1 MAQLPVDGS
10 GAKSGAY
17 ADTAFKSVTT
27 SITATQKDIT
37 TFQTKAAAGTLSEVD
52 MIEFNMAAS
61 RYSTMV
67 SMGSGLIKNLTDT
80 EKQVANKM

>member
-1 MAQLPVDGS
+1 MS
-10 GAKSGAY
+10 GASTAY
-17 ADTAFKSVTT
+17 ADTSFTVVSDA
-27 SITATQKDIT
+27 ITKTQGDIDKYKDLATKG
-37 TFQTKAAAGTLSEVD
+37 ALSEVD

-67 SMGSGLIKNLTDT
+67 SLASGLIKNLTDT

>member
-1 MAQLPVDGS
+1 MSQGLKGN
-10 GAKSGAY
+10 AY
-17 ADTAFKSVTT
+17 ADTSMSAVQA
-27 SITATQKDIT
+27 SIQAAQKDVN
-37 TFQTKAAAGTLSEVD
+37 TFRDKAKTGTLSEVD

>member
-1 MAQLPVDGS
+1 MSQGLKGN
-10 GAKSGAY
+10 AY
-17 ADTAFKSVTT
+17 ADKSMSAVQA
-27 SITATQKDIT
+27 SIKAAQKDVNA
-37 TFQTKAAAGTLSEVD
+37 FRDKAKTGTLSEVD

>member
-1 MAQLPVDGS
+1 MSQGLKGN
-10 GAKSGAY
+10 AY
-17 ADTAFKSVTT
+17 ADKSMSAVQA
-27 SITATQKDIT
+27 SIQAAQKDVN
-37 TFQTKAAAGTLSEVD
+37 TFRDKAKTGTLSEVD

>member
-1 MAQLPVDGS
+1 MGTTS
-10 GAKSGAY
+10 AY
-17 ADTAFKSVTT
+17 ADTSFKTVSSAIKT
-27 SITATQKDIT
+27 TQKTISD
-37 TFQTKAAAGTLSEVD
+37 FEKKAKSGSMSEVD

-67 SMGSGLIKNLTDT
+67 SLSSGLIKNLTDT